1 MSKEPKIIFTKHTP
15 FLTVDIDEIKRDDG
29 EVYLLN
35 EVTALCRC
43 GKLKNKPYC
52 DGSHAKEGLN
62 EIKDPKRK
70 IEDKLKDYHGKDI
83 IVHFNLAV
91 CSHNAACVKGLPE
104 VFNVRK
110 KPWIMAD
117 NAPVEKVIETIRKCP
132 SGVLSYTVDGIT
144 YTKFKENKEI
154 IIQKN
159 GPLQV
164 GGGIELKDDQGTKP
178 QIDTQYELRRCALS
192 KTDPS
197 AMALINVQKL
207 MKFKKIK

>member
-15 FLTVDIDEIKRDDG
+15 FLVVDLDEIKRDDG
-29 EVYLLN
+29 EVYPLSQ
-35 EVTALCRC
+35 VTALCRC
-43 GKLKNKPYC
+43 GKSKNKPYC

-62 EIKDPKRK
+62 EVKDPKRK
-70 IEDKLKDYHGKDI
+70 IEDKLKNYHGKDI
-83 IVHFNLAV
+83 TVHFNLAV

-132 SGVLSYTVDGIT
+132 SGALSYTVDGVT
-144 YTKFKENKEI
+144 YTNFKEKKEI

-164 GGGIELKDDQGTKP
+164 GGGIELKDDQGTSP
-178 QIDTQYELRRCALS
+178 QIDTQYELCRCALS
-192 KTDPS
+192 KNRPFCDGTH
-197 AMALINVQKL
+197 KCT
-207 MKFKKIK
+207 KIDEI